1 MNRRQVLASTGMA
14 APLALGG
21 ARAMAHGGPASG
33 RAPSGGPAHPGRTG
47 PRNLITDVPGI
58 TVGCAQDAAVRT
70 GTTVI
75 LAEGLVTA
83 AIDVRGGGPGTRESD
98 ALESHNLVHACNA
111 VVLSGGSSWGL
122 AAADGVAAQ
131 LGARGI
137 GYGGLAADGVP
148 VSPIVPAAILYDLG
162 NGGNKRWGTL
172 PPYRD
177 LGMAALAAAGP
188 DFALGTSGAG
198 YGAMAGALKGGLG
211 SASTRTRDGVMV
223 GAIVAVNALGS
234 SVVPGTRHFWA
245 GAFEMG
251 DEFGGL
257 GPVAA
262 RVGAEEWGGTKLPAP
277 RENTTIA
284 CIATDLDLTAA
295 EMKRVAIMAQDG
307 LARALRPVHTPFDGD
322 VVFALST
329 ARRAVTG
336 SRDLAVLTVGAV
348 AADTLARAIARGVH
362 AASAPAGWAVPTWS
376 ALPTFSAMP
385 QG

>member
-1 MNRRQVLASTGMA
+1 M
-14 APLALGG
+14 
-21 ARAMAHGGPASG
+21 
-33 RAPSGGPAHPGRTG
+33 
-47 PRNLITDVPGI
+47 
-58 TVGCAQDAAVRT
+58 
-70 GTTVI
+70 
-75 LAEGLVTA
+75 
-83 AIDVRGGGPGTRESD
+83 
-98 ALESHNLVHACNA
+98 
-111 VVLSGGSSWGL
+111 
-122 AAADGVAAQ
+122 
-131 LGARGI
+131 
-137 GYGGLAADGVP
+137 
-148 VSPIVPAAILYDLG
+148 
-162 NGGNKRWGTL
+162 
-172 PPYRD
+172 
-177 LGMAALAAAGP
+177 
-188 DFALGTSGAG
+188 
-198 YGAMAGALKGGLG
+198 
-211 SASTRTRDGVMV
+211 
-223 GAIVAVNALGS
+223 
-234 SVVPGTRHFWA
+234 VPGTRHFWA

-329 ARRAVTG
+329 ARRAVSG

>member
-1 MNRRQVLASTGMA
+1 MNRRQVLATTGIA
-14 APLALGG
+14 AGAALGG
-21 ARAMAHGGPASG
+21 QHGLATATATATAAAVP
-33 RAPSGGPAHPGRTG
+33 PPGRTG
-47 PRNLITDVPGI
+47 PRNLITDVAGI
-58 TVGCAQDAAVRT
+58 TVGCAHDAAVRT

-75 LAEGLVTA
+75 LADRLSTA

-122 AAADGVAAQ
+122 AAADGVAAH

-137 GYGGLAADGVP
+137 GYGGLASQGVP

-162 NGGNKRWGTL
+162 NGGAKGWGTN

-177 LGMAALAAAGP
+177 LGIAALAAVGA

-211 SASTRTRDGVMV
+211 SASTLTRDGVTV

-234 SVVPGTRHFWA
+234 AVVPGTRHFWA
-245 GAFEMG
+245 GTFELA

-257 GPVAA
+257 GPIAA
-262 RVGAEEWGGTKLPAP
+262 RVGPEQWGGTKLPAP

-284 CIATDLDLTAA
+284 CIATDLDLTAD

-329 ARRAVTG
+329 GRIAVKG
-336 SRDLAVLTVGAV
+336 PRDLAVLTVGAV

-376 ALPTFSAMP
+376 ALPPA
-385 QG
+385 

>member
-14 APLALGG
+14 AGAALGAGAG
-21 ARAMAHGGPASG
+21 ARAVAPPAG
-33 RAPSGGPAHPGRTG
+33 AAPHRPGRTG
-47 PRNLITDVPGI
+47 PRNLITDVAGI
-58 TVGCAQDAAVRT
+58 SVGCAQDAAVRT

-98 ALESHNLVHACNA
+98 ALESHNLVHAANA

-122 AAADGVAAQ
+122 AAADGVAAH

-137 GYGGLAADGVP
+137 GYGGLAQQGVP

-162 NGGNKRWGTL
+162 NGGAKGWGTQ

-177 LGMAALAAAGP
+177 LGIAALAAAGA

-211 SASTRTRDGVMV
+211 SASTLMRDGTMV
-223 GAIVAVNALGS
+223 GAIVAVNALGAT
-234 SVVPGTRHFWA
+234 VVPGTRHFWA

-257 GPVAA
+257 GPIAA
-262 RVGAEEWGGTKLPAP
+262 RVGPEEWGGTKLPAP

-284 CIATDLDLTAA
+284 CVATDLDLTAA

-307 LARALRPVHTPFDGD
+307 LARAIRPVHTPFDGD
-322 VVFALST
+322 VVFALCT
-329 ARRAVTG
+329 ARRPVSG
-336 SRDLAVLTVGAV
+336 PRDLAVLGVGAV

-362 AASAPAGWAVPTWS
+362 AATAPAGWAVPTWS
-376 ALPTFSAMP
+376 ALKPE
-385 QG
+385 